1 MRDPGEAIH
10 GGPGLTA
17 PTALLP
23 RGRQVDFTQL
33 STPARWKPE
42 FAVPYNQRVIGRK
55 VLISN
60 DFGDWL
66 LLTQDEFRDLVE
78 GRPQPG
84 EPLYDRLKDANFIA
98 GEVDYHVQAERW
110 RRKKQY
116 LFYGPTLHAFVL
128 THRCNHGCQY
138 CHSSIVGME
147 RTDTDMSI
155 EVAERG
161 VDIAFQ
167 TTAWGL
173 TIEFQGGEPTAN
185 WDVLRHIVEYA
196 RQKNVEARKVL
207 SFSLVTN
214 LSLMDDEKLAFLL
227 DRHVQVC
234 TSLDGPADLHN
245 KIRIFRGGNSH
256 ELLLS
261 WMKKINQ
268 RYADMGLDINHYR
281 VEALPTITR
290 PSLARWKDIVDQFV
304 DAGCRAIF
312 LRKLDP
318 FGFAAKS
325 AKTLGYSMDEFLEFY
340 ANAVDYIIELNR
352 QGIQVMERHAAIML
366 NKILADEEPN
376 YLDLRT
382 PGGACIGQMGYA
394 PDGSIYSSDEGR
406 FVASMGDDMFK
417 IGTVHDTYHELMS
430 NAATRA
436 LVMAGLNDG
445 QPDCV
450 SCVYKPWCGQQVE
463 YNYKTQGSL
472 HGHMRDS
479 TWCKKHKSIFDY
491 LMHKLESADERDM
504 EMFRLWTT
512 NRTLDHF
519 IIQ

>member
-1 MRDPGEAIH
+1 MPETGQTFDTQPQ
-10 GGPGLTA
+10 TA
-17 PTALLP
+17 VVLP

-33 STPARWKPE
+33 SSPARWKPE
-42 FAVPYNQRVIGRK
+42 FAVPFNQRMIGQK
-55 VLISN
+55 VLVSN

-66 LLTQDEFRDLVE
+66 LLTRDEFRDLIE
-78 GRPQPG
+78 GRPRPG
-84 EPLYDRLKDANFIA
+84 EPLYEKLRGANFVA
-98 GEVDYHVQAERW
+98 SEVDRHAQADRW

-116 LFYGPTLHAFVL
+116 LFSGPTLHAFVL

-147 RTDTDMSI
+147 RYDTDMSL
-155 EVAERG
+155 ETAEKG
-161 VDIAFQ
+161 VDLALQ
-167 TTAWGL
+167 STAWAI

-185 WDVLRHIVEYA
+185 WEVLRHIIEYA
-196 RQKNVEARKVL
+196 LKKNTVAKKVL
-207 SFSLVTN
+207 SFALVTN
-214 LSLMDDEKLAFLL
+214 LSLMDDERLEYLL
-227 DRHVQVC
+227 EHRVQIC

-245 KIRIFRGGNSH
+245 KIRIFRNGNSH
-256 ELLLS
+256 ELVLAQ
-261 WMKKINQ
+261 MKKINQ
-268 RYADMGLDINHYR
+268 RYADMGLDVNHYR

-290 PSLARWKDIVDQFV
+290 PSLTRWKDIVDQFV
-304 DAGCRAIF
+304 AVGCRAIF

-325 AKTLGYSMDEFLEFY
+325 AKTLGYSMDEYLEFY

-352 QGIQVMERHAAIML
+352 QGVQVMERHAAIML

-376 YLDLRT
+376 YLDLRI
-382 PGGACIGQMGYA
+382 PGGACIGQIGYA

-406 FVASMGDDMFK
+406 FVASMGDEMFR
-417 IGTVHDTYHELMS
+417 IGTVNDSYYDLMT
-430 NAATRA
+430 NAGTRA

-491 LMHKLESADERDM
+491 LMHKLESADERDL

-519 IIQ
+519 VIQ

>member
-1 MRDPGEAIH
+1 MNNEVRSD
-10 GGPGLTA
+10 TS
-17 PTALLP
+17 TLLP
-23 RGRQVDFTQL
+23 RGRQVDFAQL
-33 STPARWKPE
+33 SSPSQWKPD
-42 FAVPYNQRVIGRK
+42 FAVPYNQRVIGK
-55 VLISN
+55 KILISN

-66 LLTQDEFRDLVE
+66 LLTHDEFRDFVE
-78 GRPQPG
+78 GRPLPG
-84 EPLYDRLKDANFIA
+84 EPLYEKLKKANFVA
-98 GEVDYHVQAERW
+98 TDVDLWAQADRW
-110 RRKKQY
+110 RRKKRY
-116 LFYGPTLHAFVL
+116 LFFGPTLHAFVL

-147 RTDTDMSI
+147 RMDTDMSI
-155 EVAERG
+155 EVARRG
-161 VDIAFQ
+161 VDVAFS
-167 TTAWGL
+167 TTSPAL

-185 WDVLRHIVEYA
+185 WEVLKFIVDYA
-196 RQKNVEARKVL
+196 RQKNLDAKKVL
-207 SFSLVTN
+207 SFALVTN
-214 LSLMDDEKLAFLL
+214 LSLMDDEKLDFLL
-227 DRHVQVC
+227 DRKVQIC
-234 TSLDGPADLHN
+234 TSMDGPADLHN
-245 KIRIFRGGNSH
+245 KIRIFRGGDSH
-256 ELLLS
+256 ELVLA

-268 RYADMGLDINHYR
+268 RYAQMGLDVNQYR

-290 PSLARWKDIVDQFV
+290 PSLTRWRDIVDQFV

-340 ANAVDYIIELNR
+340 AHAVDYIIELNR
-352 QGIQVMERHAAIML
+352 KGVQVMERHAAIML

-376 YLDLRT
+376 YLDLRI

-394 PDGSIYSSDEGR
+394 PDGSVYSSDEGR
-406 FVASMGDDMFK
+406 FVASMGDDMFR
-417 IGTVHDTYHELMS
+417 IGSVDDGYRTLMT
-430 NAATRA
+430 NASTRA

-479 TWCKKHKSIFDY
+479 VWCRKHKSIFDY
-491 LMHKLESADERDM
+491 LMHKLEAADERDM
-504 EMFRLWTT
+504 EMFQLWTT

-519 IIQ
+519 IVER

>member
-1 MRDPGEAIH
+1 MLE
-10 GGPGLTA
+10 TSSA
-17 PTALLP
+17 PAGRPVSRVLLP
-23 RGRQVDFTQL
+23 RGRQVDFTRV
-33 STPARWKPE
+33 SSPERWQPE
-42 FAVPYNQRVIGRK
+42 FAIPFNQRMIGER

-66 LLTQDEFRDLVE
+66 LLTQDEFRDVLE
-78 GRPQPG
+78 GLPQPG
-84 EPLYDRLKDANFIA
+84 APLYEKLKRANFIA
-98 GEVDYHVQAERW
+98 REVDLLAQADRW
-110 RRKKQY
+110 RSKKQY

-161 VDIAFQ
+161 VDLAFQ
-167 TTAWGL
+167 STAWAI

-185 WDVLRHIVEYA
+185 WEVLRHIVEYA
-196 RQKNVEARKVL
+196 RKKNADGQKVL
-207 SFSLVTN
+207 SFALVTN
-214 LSLMDDEKLAFLL
+214 LSLMDDEKLDYLL
-227 DRHVQVC
+227 DRRVQIC
-234 TSLDGPADLHN
+234 TSLDGPEDLHN

-256 ELLLS
+256 ATLVH
-261 WMKKINQ
+261 WMKRINQ
-268 RYADMGLDINHYR
+268 RYADMGLDVHQYR

-290 PSLARWKDIVDQFV
+290 PSLSRWRDIVDEFV
-304 DAGCRAIF
+304 AVGCRAIF

-352 QGIQVMERHAAIML
+352 QGVEVMERHAAIML

-376 YLDLRT
+376 YLDLRI
-382 PGGACIGQMGYA
+382 PGGACIGQLGYA

-406 FVASMGDDMFK
+406 FVASMGDEMFK
-417 IGTVHDTYHELMS
+417 IGTVHDNYLDLMT
-430 NAATRA
+430 NAGTRA

>member
-1 MRDPGEAIH
+1 METEH
-10 GGPGLTA
+10 SLSTS
-17 PTALLP
+17 TTLLP
-23 RGRQVDFTQL
+23 RGRQVDFTHL
-33 STPARWKPE
+33 SSPDRWKPE
-42 FAVPYNQRVIGRK
+42 LAVPYNQRMIGQK

-60 DFGDWL
+60 DLGNWL
-66 LLTQDEFRDLVE
+66 LLSQDEFRDLVE
-78 GRPQPG
+78 GLPQPG
-84 EPLYDRLKDANFIA
+84 QPLYEKLRVANFIA
-98 GEVDYHVQAERW
+98 AEIDVHAQADRW

-155 EVAERG
+155 EVAERA

-167 TTAWGL
+167 TTSWAL

-185 WDVLRHIVEYA
+185 WEVLQHVVEYA
-196 RQKNVEARKVL
+196 LKKNVEAQKVL
-207 SFSLVTN
+207 SFALVTN
-214 LSLMDDEKLAFLL
+214 LSLMDDERLEFLL
-227 DRHVQVC
+227 DRRVQIC

-245 KIRIFRGGNSH
+245 KIRIFKNGNSH
-256 ELLLS
+256 EMVLA

-290 PSLARWKDIVDQFV
+290 PSLSRWKDVVDQFV
-304 DAGCRAIF
+304 EVGCRAIF

-352 QGIQVMERHAAIML
+352 RGTQVMERHAAIML

-376 YLDLRT
+376 FLDLRI

-406 FVASMGDDMFK
+406 FVASMGDEMFK
-417 IGTVHDTYHELMS
+417 IGTVDDSYHQLMT

-450 SCVYKPWCGQQVE
+450 TCVYKPWCGQQVE

-479 TWCKKHKSIFDY
+479 VWCRKHKSIFDY
-491 LMHKLESADERDM
+491 LMHKLESADDRDM
-504 EMFRLWTT
+504 EMFQLWTT
-512 NRTLDHF
+512 NRQLEHF
-519 IIQ
+519 IIE

>member
-1 MRDPGEAIH
+1 MLEPGESIDT
-10 GGPGLTA
+10 GA
-17 PTALLP
+17 PPPSTLLP
-23 RGRQVDFTQL
+23 RGRQVDFAQL
-33 STPARWKPE
+33 SSPERWKPE
-42 FAVPYNQRVIGRK
+42 FAVPFNQRVIGQK
-55 VLISN
+55 ILISN

-66 LLTQDEFRDLVE
+66 LLTRDEFRDLVE

-84 EPLYDRLKDANFIA
+84 EPLHDKLRRANFIA
-98 GEVDYHVQAERW
+98 AEVDLYAQAERW

-147 RTDTDMSI
+147 RTDTDMSF
-155 EVAERG
+155 EVAERA
-161 VDIAFQ
+161 VDMAFQ
-167 TTAWGL
+167 TTAWAL

-185 WDVLRHIVEYA
+185 WPVLRHIVEYA
-196 RQKNVEARKVL
+196 RKQNETAKKVL
-207 SFSLVTN
+207 SFALVTN
-214 LSLMDDEKLAFLL
+214 LSLMDDEKLDFLL
-227 DRHVQVC
+227 DQRVQMC

-256 ELLLS
+256 ETLVH
-261 WMKKINQ
+261 WMGKINQ
-268 RYADMGLDINHYR
+268 RYADMGLDRNHYR

-290 PSLARWKDIVDQFV
+290 PSLSRWKDIVDQFV
-304 DAGCRAIF
+304 ELGCRAIF

-325 AKTLGYSMDEFLEFY
+325 AKTLGYSMDEYLEFY
-340 ANAVDYIIELNR
+340 ANAVDYIIALNR
-352 QGIQVMERHAAIML
+352 QGVQVMERHAAIML

-376 YLDLRT
+376 YLDLRI

-417 IGTVHDTYHELMS
+417 IGTVEDTYDDLMT

-450 SCVYKPWCGQQVE
+450 SCTYKPWCGQQVE

-491 LMHKLESADERDM
+491 LMHKLESADARDM
-504 EMFRLWTT
+504 EMFQLWTT
-512 NRTLDHF
+512 NRTLEHF
-519 IIQ
+519 IIE

>member
-1 MRDPGEAIH
+1 MTLSSPIAAST
-10 GGPGLTA
+10 P
-17 PTALLP
+17 LLP

-33 STPARWKPE
+33 SSPSGWKPE
-42 FAVPYNQRVIGRK
+42 FAVPYNQRMIGEK
-55 VLISN
+55 VLITN
-60 DFGDWL
+60 DLGDWL
-66 LLTQDEFRDLVE
+66 LLPQDEFRDLVE

-84 EPLYDRLKDANFIA
+84 QPLYEKLKAANFIA
-98 GEVDYHVQAERW
+98 GEVDVEAQAARW
-110 RRKKQY
+110 KRKKQY
-116 LFYGPTLHAFVL
+116 LFHGPTLHAFVL

-155 EVAERG
+155 EVAARA

-167 TTAWGL
+167 TTARAL

-185 WDVLRHIVEYA
+185 WEVLRHVVEYA
-196 RQKNVEARKVL
+196 RQKNVVAQKVL
-207 SFSLVTN
+207 SFALVTN
-214 LSLMDDEKLAFLL
+214 LSLMNDERLEYLL
-227 DRHVQVC
+227 DRRVQIC
-234 TSLDGPADLHN
+234 TSLDGPEDLHN
-245 KIRIFRGGNSH
+245 KIRIFKGGNSH
-256 ELLLS
+256 EVLLA

-290 PSLARWKDIVDQFV
+290 PSLSRWKDIVDQFV
-304 DAGCRAIF
+304 AAGCRAIF

-352 QGIQVMERHAAIML
+352 NGTQVMERHAAIML

-376 YLDLRT
+376 FLDLRI

-394 PDGSIYSSDEGR
+394 PDGGIYSSDEGR
-406 FVASMGDDMFK
+406 FVASMGDEMFK
-417 IGTVHDTYHELMS
+417 IGTVHDTYHQLMT

-491 LMHKLESADERDM
+491 VMHKLESADERDM
-504 EMFRLWTT
+504 EMFQLWTT
-512 NRTLDHF
+512 NRQLDHF
-519 IIQ
+519 IIE